1 MYIHAGL
8 DDENKEL
15 QQKLAVLKVESRQK
29 EAVNQALSQEV
40 AECRH
45 KQQNGQ
51 LGESWA
57 GCTLGLARCILSQV
71 FWCYTLAHPFFG
83 AKIKS
88 SFMQCTVRVPFAWS
102 IMYFTFTNI

>member
-1 MYIHAGL
+1 MLPLGSAISWTSKLEQVLRLLNAHAGL

-15 QQKLAVLKVESRQK
+15 QQKLAALKVESRQK
-29 EAVNQALSQEV
+29 EAVNQALAQEV

-57 GCTLGLARCILSQV
+57 G
-71 FWCYTLAHPFFG
+71 
-83 AKIKS
+83 
-88 SFMQCTVRVPFAWS
+88 
-102 IMYFTFTNI
+102 